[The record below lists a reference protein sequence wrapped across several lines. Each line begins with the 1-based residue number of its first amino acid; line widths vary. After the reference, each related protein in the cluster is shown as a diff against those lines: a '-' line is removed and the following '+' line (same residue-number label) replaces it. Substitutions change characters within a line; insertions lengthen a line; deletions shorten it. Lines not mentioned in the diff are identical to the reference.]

1 MRKLIFIASFLT
13 VFALSGCSTTS
24 DLKKYVEEINAEQ
37 EAKYSPI
44 RTKFTDHGDGKTS
57 MEFPVWAGTVGESA
71 FHDQFKDTIFE
82 AFSSNCGFEKDSLK
96 EFRIVKHDPPVWYEV
111 WVFNDPNSK
120 RLDKTSGISVVVRHN
135 TETNYTKA
143 YFYGNENCF
152 NTIK

>member
-71 FHDQFKDTIFE
+71 FHDQFKDTI
-82 AFSSNCGFEKDSLK
+82 LK
-96 EFRIVKHDPPVWYEV
+96 LLALTVGLKKIH
-111 WVFNDPNSK
+111 
-120 RLDKTSGISVVVRHN
+120 
-135 TETNYTKA
+135 
-143 YFYGNENCF
+143 
-152 NTIK
+152 